1 MSNALALS
9 AIGMINEQQRLDV
22 IAHNLANASTVGFK
36 RDIAVNAGFDDRLA
50 LEASNALV
58 GSTFVGRALGVPA
71 VDTVPDRS
79 SGVMRLT
86 GNALDIAIEGD
97 GFFEFIG
104 PSGALYGR
112 NGSLTVDADG
122 RLVSATGMPVG
133 GVGGEILL
141 TGSTPRIDSDGQVFE
156 DDELVGQLKLVRFL
170 DPNAVQ
176 KAGSGLYT
184 GGTPIAT
191 ETDSH
196 ARFRQGFLEAS
207 NVPVMEEMVRL
218 MTTTRLFEMQQRVA
232 KAFDGMLDGA
242 IQSIADF

>member
-1 MSNALALS
+1 MSNALELS
-9 AIGMINEQQRLDV
+9 ALGMINEQQRLDV

-36 RDIAVNAGFDDRLA
+36 RDISVNGRFDNQLA
-50 LEASNALV
+50 LELNNILV
-58 GSTFVGRALGVPA
+58 ETTLATRALGIPSVE
-71 VDTVPDRS
+71 TIPDRS
-79 SGVMRLT
+79 AGVMRLT

-104 PSGALYGR
+104 PAGALYGR
-112 NGSLTVDADG
+112 NGSLTLDAGG

-141 TGSTPRIDSDGQVFE
+141 TGSTPRINADGQVFE
-156 DDELVGQLKLVRFL
+156 GDELVGQLKLIRFA
-170 DPNAVQ
+170 DPNAAEKV
-176 KAGSGLYT
+176 GSGLYT

-191 ETDSH
+191 EADSH
-196 ARFRQGFLEAS
+196 TRFRQGFLEAS